1 MVVVVWWGGG
11 TSSELA
17 NVTSSQPGC
26 GSYVIKGK
34 LGLKKKKK
42 VLVYANAGSKIPNGP
57 EYKNLISKIKKKIGH

>member
-1 MVVVVWWGGG
+1 MCVWLGCRAAWWGG

-34 LGLKKKKK
+34 LGGFKKKKEEEE
-42 VLVYANAGSKIPNGP
+42 GP
-57 EYKNLISKIKKKIGH
+57 SLRQCR